1 MGDES
6 DRKEELLIRNHV
18 RLDNQVDVE
27 PDLDRC
33 ENGNEMEEDDEDDS
47 QDIEEGASQLPR
59 PPTKPNV
66 YIDDETICP
75 VCSQKGSNALTKTMG
90 ILYLYSLGHRIL
102 NLFLTSFYY

>member
-27 PDLDRC
+27 LDLDRC

-47 QDIEEGASQLPR
+47 QDLEEGASQLPR

-75 VCSQKGSNALTKTMG
+75 VCSQKGSNALIRKPWEFRVIFIGTQD
-90 ILYLYSLGHRIL
+90 IE
-102 NLFLTSFYY
+102 SF

>member
-27 PDLDRC
+27 LDLDRC

-47 QDIEEGASQLPR
+47 QDLEEGASQLPR

-75 VCSQKGSNALTKTMG
+75 VCSQKGSNAFIKTMG
-90 ILYLYSLGHRIL
+90 ILYCYIYWDKG
-102 NLFLTSFYY
+102 Y

>member
-1 MGDES
+1 MGDER
-6 DRKEELLIRNHV
+6 DRKEELLSRNHI
-18 RLDNQVDVE
+18 RLDNQVDVA

-75 VCSQKGSNALTKTMG
+75 VCSQKGSNALIKTMG
-90 ILYLYSLGHRIL
+90 ILYLYSLGYRIL
-102 NLFLTSFYY
+102 NLF